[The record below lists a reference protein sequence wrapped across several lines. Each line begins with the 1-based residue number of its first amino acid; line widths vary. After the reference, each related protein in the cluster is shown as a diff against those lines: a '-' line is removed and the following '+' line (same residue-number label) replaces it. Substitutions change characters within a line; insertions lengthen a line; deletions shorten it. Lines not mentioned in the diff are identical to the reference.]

1 MMYLGLISILILI
14 LSVSAISTKK
24 QKGKDFSGKKSVSSF
39 LVLGGIVGTIVG
51 GSSTVG
57 TSQAAFLIHLRP

>member
-1 MMYLGLISILILI
+1 MYFGLFTILILI

-24 QKGKDFSGKKSVSSF
+24 QQGKEFSGKKSASSL

-57 TSQAAFLIHLRP
+57 TSQAAFSVGLSG